1 MDETDEMKSMK
12 HDELDM
18 TEIIDLFLMEK
29 KCASQFPAKTLPKF
43 GPFAKRTKCQ
53 PPEIKRHLAVSLKRQ
68 VSLTV
73 PASYHIHV
81 VLFQVVL
88 RCCNLGGMRKLPKWF
103 ERGQS
108 CLRQERP

>member
-1 MDETDEMKSMK
+1 MKY
-12 HDELDM
+12 DELDM

-29 KCASQFPAKTLPKF
+29 KCASQFPAKTLPNF

-73 PASYHIHV
+73 PASYHIHI
-81 VLFQVVL
+81 VLFQVVFG
-88 RCCNLGGMRKLPKWF
+88 CCNLGGMP
-103 ERGQS
+103 S
-108 CLRQERP
+108 CQNGLREGRAV